1 MIMKRIFFLLLLIGG
16 WVPLTPAQT
25 TPAPLAAQP
34 QAIQGKVFV
43 TLEDAMKEPEAVG
56 YLHLNDPKLQ
66 TFPPEIFSFPNLQ
79 GLAIRNSRIALLPPE
94 IGKLQK
100 LTGLQIHGGNLTE
113 LPKEIGNLTNLQL
126 LDLAG
131 NRLTELPPE
140 IGKLTNLREL
150 NLGGNQLQA
159 LPATIG
165 NIAQLQVLQGND
177 NRMVKLPPEIGK
189 LTGLLI
195 LDVSCNRLSALPQE
209 AGNLTRLQVL
219 DVHTNLLSELPK
231 SLIHLDNLLSLHAGF
246 NVFSKLPLEVADLPR
261 LQTVILDTS
270 GIAETEVD
278 LLRTKFRPQIL
289 FATTQESYENGRTS
303 GVGVETRAVRPP
315 LLRTEKPST
324 PIPASTET
332 KKEGP
337 ASDGPGQLPAL
348 KPRPVILSQVKP
360 KYSETARQNYI
371 QGKVTLSAEFRSDG
385 KISKLRLLKSLG
397 FGLDEAALWAALQI
411 RFKPA
416 TIEGEPVS
424 TRAKIE
430 FTFNLI

>member
-1 MIMKRIFFLLLLIGG
+1 MKLIFFLLLMLGG
-16 WVPLTPAQT
+16 WAPQTPAQT
-25 TPAPLAAQP
+25 TPVPPATQSPTP
-34 QAIQGKVFV
+34 PGKIFV
-43 TLEDAMKEPEAVG
+43 TLEDAVKEPEAVG
-56 YLHLNDPKLQ
+56 YLRLNDPRLQ

-79 GLAIRNSRIALLPPE
+79 SLAINQSRIALLPPE

-100 LTGLQIHGGNLTE
+100 LTGLQICGGRLTN

-140 IGKLTNLREL
+140 IGKLANLRDL

-159 LPATIG
+159 LPAAIG
-165 NIAQLQVLQGND
+165 HLTQLQVLQCND
-177 NRMVKLPPEIGK
+177 NQILKLPPEIGK

-195 LDVSCNRLSALPQE
+195 LDASCNRLPALPPE
-209 AGNLTRLQVL
+209 VGNLTRLQVL
-219 DVHTNLLSELPK
+219 DVHTNLLSEFPK
-231 SLIHLDNLLSLHAGF
+231 TLIHLDNLLSLHAGF
-246 NVFSKLPLEVADLPR
+246 NVFSKLPLEIADLPK

-270 GIAETEVD
+270 GIAEAEVD
-278 LLRTKFRPQIL
+278 LLRAKFRPQTL
-289 FATTQESYENGRTS
+289 FATTQEPYENGRTS

-315 LLRTEKPST
+315 MLRMEKPST
-324 PIPASTET
+324 PIPASPEA
-332 KKEGP
+332 KKESP

-371 QGKVTLSAEFRSDG
+371 QGKVMLSAEFRSDG
-385 KISKLRLLKSLG
+385 KINKLRLLKSLG